1 MHLLLIFTLVGLL
14 GTGVVFLKVQ
24 GGTIQSRKIVVGA
37 SLLLGV
43 SGIALAVV
51 AVQDS
56 AVRAQSIDRPGFK

>member
-1 MHLLLIFTLVGLL
+1 
-14 GTGVVFLKVQ
+14 VFLKVQ